1 MNNNE
6 IDINQELEQMRQDY
20 AALKERCDKQQIVND
35 QILRKAMK
43 QTGGRLRF
51 NSNLTIALG
60 VAAIAFAFAI
70 PQLGLSKPFFF
81 FTLALMLVAV
91 IAAVLASRHLPKLD
105 GDLVTAATE
114 TVRFRKIY
122 TTWPKIGLPI
132 AAVWFGLFI
141 WEALKGRAVPASDVY
156 LFVACMVVCV
166 VLGVVFGLKH
176 RRNLLDATDDILSQ
190 IEQLRK
196 GSD

>member
-1 MNNNE
+1 MNNTE

-20 AALKERCDKQQIVND
+20 AALKDSYDKQQIVND
-35 QILRKAMK
+35 LILKKSMK
-43 QTGGRLRF
+43 QAGGRLRF

-60 VAAIAFAFAI
+60 VAAVAFAFVI
-70 PQLGLSKPFFF
+70 PQLGLSKLFFF
-81 FTLALMLVAV
+81 FTLALMMVAV
-91 IAAVLASRHLPKLD
+91 IAAVLASRHLPRLD

-122 TTWPKIGLPI
+122 TTWPKIGIPL

-141 WEALKGRAVPASDVY
+141 WEALKSHVAEASDIY
-156 LFVACMVVCV
+156 LFVACMVVF
-166 VLGVVFGLKH
+166 VLLGIVFGLKH
-176 RRNLLDATDDILSQ
+176 RRNLLDATDDLLSQ

-196 GSD
+196 GGM

>member
-1 MNNNE
+1 MNNTE

-20 AALKERCDKQQIVND
+20 ATLKDRYDKQQIVND

-43 QTGGRLRF
+43 HAGGRLRF

-60 VAAIAFAFAI
+60 VATLLFTFAI

-81 FTLALMLVAV
+81 FTLGLMFIAL

-105 GDLVTAATE
+105 GDLLTAAEE
-114 TVRFRKIY
+114 TARFKKIY
-122 TTWPKIGLPI
+122 LTWPKIGLPI

-141 WEALKGRAVPASDVY
+141 WEALKNHVAAASDIY
-156 LFVACMVVCV
+156 LFVATMVVFV
-166 VLGVVFGLKH
+166 ILGVVFGLKH
-176 RRNLLDATDDILSQ
+176 RRNLLDATDELLSQ
-190 IEQLRK
+190 IDQLRK
-196 GSD
+196 GGA

>member
-6 IDINQELEQMRQDY
+6 FDINQELEQMRQDY

-51 NSNLTIALG
+51 NSNLTIVLG
-60 VAAIAFAFAI
+60 VAAVFFAFFI
-70 PQLGLSKPFFF
+70 PQLGLSKTFFF
-81 FTLALMLVAV
+81 ITLGLMLVAV

-105 GDLVTAATE
+105 GDLLTAAEE
-114 TVRFRKIY
+114 TARFRKIY
-122 TTWPKIGLPI
+122 TTWPKIGLPL

-141 WEALKGRAVPASDVY
+141 WEALNNHVAEASDIY
-156 LFVACMVVCV
+156 LFVAFLVVFV
-166 VLGVVFGLKH
+166 LLGVFFGLRH
-176 RRNLLDATDDILSQ
+176 RRNLLDATDELLSQ

-196 GSD
+196 GNN

>member
-1 MNNNE
+1 MNNTE

-20 AALKERCDKQQIVND
+20 AALKDRYDKQQIVND
-35 QILRKAMK
+35 LILKKSMK
-43 QTGGRLRF
+43 QAGGRLRF

-60 VAAIAFAFAI
+60 VAAVAFAFVI
-70 PQLGLSKPFFF
+70 PQLGLSKLFFF
-81 FTLALMLVAV
+81 FTLALMMVAV
-91 IAAVLASRHLPKLD
+91 IAAVLASRHLPRLD

-122 TTWPKIGLPI
+122 TTWPKIGIPL

-141 WEALKGRAVPASDVY
+141 WEALKSHVAEASDIY
-156 LFVACMVVCV
+156 LFVACMVVF
-166 VLGVVFGLKH
+166 VLLGIVFGLKH
-176 RRNLLDATDDILSQ
+176 RRNLLDATDDLLSQ

-196 GSD
+196 GGI

>member
-1 MNNNE
+1 MNNKE
-6 IDINQELEQMRQDY
+6 VDINQELEQMRQDY

-35 QILRKAMK
+35 RILKKAMK

-60 VAAIAFAFAI
+60 VAAVLFTFFI
-70 PQLGLSKPFFF
+70 PQLGLSKTFFF
-81 FTLALMLVAV
+81 ITLGLMLVAV
-91 IAAVLASRHLPKLD
+91 VAAALASMHLPKLD
-105 GDLVTAATE
+105 GDLITAAKE

-141 WEALKGRAVPASDVY
+141 WESLKGRVLPASDVY
-156 LFVACMVVCV
+156 LFIASLVVFA

-176 RRNLLDATDDILSQ
+176 RRNLLDTTDELLSQ

-196 GSD
+196 DNI

>member
-1 MNNNE
+1 MNNTE

-20 AALKERCDKQQIVND
+20 AALKDRYDKQQIVND
-35 QILRKAMK
+35 LILKKSMK
-43 QTGGRLRF
+43 QAGGRLRF

-60 VAAIAFAFAI
+60 VAAVAFAFVI
-70 PQLGLSKPFFF
+70 PQLGLSKLFFF
-81 FTLALMLVAV
+81 FTLALMMVAV
-91 IAAVLASRHLPKLD
+91 IAAVLASRHLPRLD

-122 TTWPKIGLPI
+122 TTWPKIGIPL

-141 WEALKGRAVPASDVY
+141 WEALKCHVAEVSDIY
-156 LFVACMVVCV
+156 LFVACMVVFAL
-166 VLGVVFGLKH
+166 LGIVFGLKH
-176 RRNLLDATDDILSQ
+176 RRNLLDATDDLLSQ

-196 GSD
+196 GGM

>member
-1 MNNNE
+1 MNNKE

-20 AALKERCDKQQIVND
+20 AALKDRYDRQQIVND
-35 QILRKAMK
+35 QILRNAMK
-43 QTGGRLRF
+43 QSGGRLRF

-60 VAAIAFAFAI
+60 VAAVAITFAI

-81 FTLALMLVAV
+81 FTLALMLVALV
-91 IAAVLASRHLPKLD
+91 AAVLASRHLPKLD

-141 WEALKGRAVPASDVY
+141 WEALKNHVAAASDIY
-156 LFVACMVVCV
+156 LFVACMVVFV
-166 VLGVVFGLKH
+166 VIGVIFGLKH
-176 RRNLLDATDDILSQ
+176 RRNLLDATDELLSQ

-196 GSD
+196 GGI

>member
-1 MNNNE
+1 MNNKE
-6 IDINQELEQMRQDY
+6 LDINQELEQMRQDY
-20 AALKERCDKQQIVND
+20 AALKDRCDRQQIVND

-43 QTGGRLRF
+43 QSGGRLRF

-60 VAAIAFAFAI
+60 VAAVFFAFTI

-81 FTLALMLVAV
+81 FTLAMLLVAV
-91 IAAVLASRHLPKLD
+91 IAAVLASRHLPRLD

-141 WEALKGRAVPASDVY
+141 WEALKSHVAEESDIY
-156 LFVACMVVCV
+156 LFVALMVVFV
-166 VLGVVFGLKH
+166 LLGVIFGLKH
-176 RRNLLDATDDILSQ
+176 RRNLLDATDELLSQ
-190 IEQLRK
+190 IDQLRK
-196 GSD
+196 GGN

>member
-1 MNNNE
+1 MNNKE

-20 AALKERCDKQQIVND
+20 ASLKDRYDKQQIVND

-43 QTGGRLRF
+43 QAGGRLRF

-60 VAAIAFAFAI
+60 VAAVAFAFAI
-70 PQLGLSKPFFF
+70 PQLGLSKTFFF
-81 FTLALMLVAV
+81 FTLALLLVALV
-91 IAAVLASRHLPKLD
+91 AAVLASRHLPKLD
-105 GDLVTAATE
+105 GNLVTAATE

-122 TTWPKIGLPI
+122 TNWPKIGLPI

-141 WEALKGRAVPASDVY
+141 REALKGRALPVSDVC
-156 LFVACMVVCV
+156 LFVACLVVFF

-176 RRNLLDATDDILSQ
+176 RRNLLDATDEILSQ

-196 GSD
+196 GDF

>member
-1 MNNNE
+1 MNNKE
-6 IDINQELEQMRQDY
+6 LDINQELEQMRQDY
-20 AALKERCDKQQIVND
+20 AALKDRCDKQQIVND

-43 QTGGRLRF
+43 QSGGRLRF
-51 NSNLTIALG
+51 NSNLSIALG
-60 VAAIAFAFAI
+60 VVAVLFAFFI

-81 FTLALMLVAV
+81 FTLAMMLVA
-91 IAAVLASRHLPKLD
+91 IAAAVLASMHLPKLD

-141 WEALKGRAVPASDVY
+141 REALKNHVAEASDIY
-156 LFVACMVVCV
+156 LFVASMVVFAL
-166 VLGVVFGLKH
+166 LGVLFGFKH
-176 RRNLLDATDDILSQ
+176 RHNLLDATDDLLSQ
-190 IEQLRK
+190 IDQLRK
-196 GSD
+196 GGI